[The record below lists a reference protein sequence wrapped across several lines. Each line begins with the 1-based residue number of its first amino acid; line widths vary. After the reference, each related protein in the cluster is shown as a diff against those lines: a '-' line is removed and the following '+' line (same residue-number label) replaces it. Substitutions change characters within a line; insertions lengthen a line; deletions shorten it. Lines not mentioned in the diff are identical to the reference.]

1 MLVTKVVG
9 FDKLF
14 PTLITLDI
22 HRDNRGSF
30 TELWQQSTENIDF
43 KPIQSN
49 LSVNEVAGT
58 FRGLHFQ
65 TYFPQAKLVTV
76 IKGKIVDFLV
86 DVRPKSETFGK
97 FQAFWLREGD
107 AILVPSGFAH
117 GFLTMCDNTIINYL
131 VDGYRFPEHER
142 IINVLDDKIINTNGI
157 DNLLESVDS
166 ILDCINL
173 ELTALVMSDK
183 DKYAPTLEEIDDVT
197 LKFAAAIN
205 DKISR

>member
-1 MLVTKVVG
+1 MHSVKVEG

-30 TELWQQSTENIDF
+30 TELWRQTTENMDF
-43 KPIQSN
+43 KPVQSN
-49 LSVNEVAGT
+49 LSVNEFAGT

-65 TYFPQAKLVTV
+65 TYFPQAKLVTIV
-76 IKGKIVDFLV
+76 KGKIVDFLV

-107 AILVPSGFAH
+107 AILVPGGFAH
-117 GFLTMCDNTIINYL
+117 GFLTMCDNTIVNYL

-142 IINVLDDKIINTNGI
+142 IINILDEKIMNTNGI
-157 DNLLESVDS
+157 DNLLESLDS
-166 ILDCINL
+166 ILDSINL
-173 ELTALVMSDK
+173 QLSDLVMSDK
-183 DKYAPTLEEIDDVT
+183 DRYAPLLEEIDDVT
-197 LKFAAAIN
+197 LKFAAAIG
-205 DKISR
+205 DLTSR

>member
-1 MLVTKVVG
+1 MHSVKVEG

-30 TELWQQSTENIDF
+30 TELWRQVPENMDF

-49 LSVNEVAGT
+49 LSVNDVAGT

-65 TYFPQAKLVTV
+65 TYFPQAKLLTV
-76 IKGKIVDFLV
+76 VRGKIVDILV

-97 FQAFWLREGD
+97 FKAFWLREGD
-107 AILVPSGFAH
+107 AILVPGGFAH
-117 GFLTMCDNTIINYL
+117 GFLTMCDNTIVNYL

-142 IINVLDDKIINTNGI
+142 IINILDEKIMNTNGI
-157 DNLLESVDS
+157 DNLLESLDS
-166 ILDCINL
+166 ILDSINL
-173 ELTALVMSDK
+173 RLSDLVMSDK
-183 DKYAPTLEEIDDVT
+183 DRYAPLLEEIDDVT
-197 LKFAAAIN
+197 LKFAASIG
-205 DKISR
+205 DLTSR